1 MEVANAPKNCFTSFS
16 LLLPLSYSCS
26 FWSFYSISF
35 RGVSLIP
42 AASIM
47 NPLVFIAR
55 FWFSLINL
63 VDFAHQSE
71 IGVLRKIS
79 SKKLVESNCKRNSSS
94 VSFPCE
100 RKFFLKRTN
109 TKYQLLRT
117 CFWRTLATN
126 IEQNICLTEQPF
138 LSKATTD
145 SILNFPFLEVC
156 MHLIV
161 NLFFLSRL
169 STIYI
174 LRNRTIKYMYIYV
187 CMYVYIYI
195 YIQVYIYIYIYIY
208 MYTGI
213 HVYMYLYIFV
223 YIYIYIYIKE

>member
-109 TKYQLLRT
+109 TKYQLLRA

-126 IEQNICLTEQPF
+126 IEQNICLT
-138 LSKATTD
+138 TD
-145 SILNFPFLEVC
+145 SIWNFPFLEVC

-174 LRNRTIKYMYIYV
+174 LTNRTIKYMYIYV

-195 YIQVYIYIYIYIY
+195 YTSIYIYIYVY
-208 MYTGI
+208 MHTCI
-213 HVYMYLYIFV
+213 HVYVHIC
-223 YIYIYIYIKE
+223 IHIHIHIHKGIR

>member
-1 MEVANAPKNCFTSFS
+1 METANGPKNCFTSFS

-145 SILNFPFLEVC
+145 SIWNFPFLEVC

-174 LRNRTIKYMYIYV
+174 LTNRTIKYMYIYV

-195 YIQVYIYIYIYIY
+195 YTSIYIYIYVY
-208 MYTGI
+208 MHTCI
-213 HVYMYLYIFV
+213 HVYVHIC
-223 YIYIYIYIKE
+223 IHIHIHIHKGIR

>member
-1 MEVANAPKNCFTSFS
+1 MEAANAPKNCFTSFS

-71 IGVLRKIS
+71 IGVLTKIS

-94 VSFPCE
+94 VNFPCE

-109 TKYQLLRT
+109 TKYQLLRA

-126 IEQNICLTEQPF
+126 IEQNICLT
-138 LSKATTD
+138 TD
-145 SILNFPFLEVC
+145 SIWNFPFLEVC

-187 CMYVYIYI
+187 CMYIYI

-208 MYTGI
+208 MYTCI

>member
-71 IGVLRKIS
+71 IGVLTKIS

-94 VSFPCE
+94 VNFPCE

-109 TKYQLLRT
+109 TKYQLLRA

-126 IEQNICLTEQPF
+126 IEQNICLT
-138 LSKATTD
+138 TD
-145 SILNFPFLEVC
+145 SIWNFPFLEVC

-169 STIYI
+169 STNYI
-174 LRNRTIKYMYIYV
+174 LTNRTIKYIYIYV
-187 CMYVYIYI
+187 CM
-195 YIQVYIYIYIYIY
+195 YIYIYIYIY
-208 MYTGI
+208 TCIYIYMYIYIYTCI
-213 HVYMYLYIFV
+213 HVYMYMYIFV
-223 YIYIYIYIKE
+223 YIYIHIYIQE

>member
-1 MEVANAPKNCFTSFS
+1 MEVANATKNCFTSFS

-35 RGVSLIP
+35 RDVSLIP

-71 IGVLRKIS
+71 IGVLTKIS

-174 LRNRTIKYMYIYV
+174 LTNRTIKYIYIYV
-187 CMYVYIYI
+187 CM
-195 YIQVYIYIYIYIY
+195 YIYIYIYIH
-208 MYTGI
+208 MYIYIYVYIYIYTCI
-213 HVYMYLYIFV
+213 HVYMYMYIFV
-223 YIYIYIYIKE
+223 YIYIHIYIQE

>member
-1 MEVANAPKNCFTSFS
+1 MEAANAPKNCFTSFS

-35 RGVSLIP
+35 RDVSLIP

-174 LRNRTIKYMYIYV
+174 LTNRTIKYIYIYV
-187 CMYVYIYI
+187 CM
-195 YIQVYIYIYIYIY
+195 YIYIYIYIY
-208 MYTGI
+208 TCIYIYMYIYIYTCI
-213 HVYMYLYIFV
+213 HVYMYMYIFV
-223 YIYIYIYIKE
+223 YIYIHIYIQE

>member
-71 IGVLRKIS
+71 IGVLTKIS

-94 VSFPCE
+94 VNFPCE

-109 TKYQLLRT
+109 TKYQLLRA

-126 IEQNICLTEQPF
+126 IEQNICLT
-138 LSKATTD
+138 TD
-145 SILNFPFLEVC
+145 SIWNFPFLEVC

-174 LRNRTIKYMYIYV
+174 LTNRTIKYIYIYV
-187 CMYVYIYI
+187 CM
-195 YIQVYIYIYIYIY
+195 YIYIYIYIY
-208 MYTGI
+208 TCIYIYMYIYIYTCI
-213 HVYMYLYIFV
+213 HVYMYMYIFV
-223 YIYIYIYIKE
+223 YIYIHIYIQE

>member
-1 MEVANAPKNCFTSFS
+1 MEAANAPKSCFTSFS

-35 RGVSLIP
+35 RDVSLIP

-71 IGVLRKIS
+71 IGVLTKIS

-94 VSFPCE
+94 VNFPCE

-109 TKYQLLRT
+109 TKYQLLRA

-126 IEQNICLTEQPF
+126 IEQNICLT
-138 LSKATTD
+138 TD
-145 SILNFPFLEVC
+145 SIWNFPFLEVC

-174 LRNRTIKYMYIYV
+174 LTNRTIKYIYIYV
-187 CMYVYIYI
+187 CM
-195 YIQVYIYIYIYIY
+195 YIYIYIYIY
-208 MYTGI
+208 TCIYIYMYIYIYTCI
-213 HVYMYLYIFV
+213 HVYMYMYIFV
-223 YIYIYIYIKE
+223 YIYIHIYIQE

>member
-35 RGVSLIP
+35 RDVSLIP

-94 VSFPCE
+94 VNFPCE

-109 TKYQLLRT
+109 TKYQLLRA

-126 IEQNICLTEQPF
+126 IEQNICLT
-138 LSKATTD
+138 TD
-145 SILNFPFLEVC
+145 SIWNFPFLEVC

-195 YIQVYIYIYIYIY
+195 YIYTSIYIYIYIY
-208 MYTGI
+208 MYTCI
-213 HVYMYLYIFV
+213 HVYMYMYIFV